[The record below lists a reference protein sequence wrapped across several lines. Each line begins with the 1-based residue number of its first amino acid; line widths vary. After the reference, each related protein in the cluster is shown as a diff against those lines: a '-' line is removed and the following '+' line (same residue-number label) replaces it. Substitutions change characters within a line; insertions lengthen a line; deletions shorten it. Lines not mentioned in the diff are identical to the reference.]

1 MTTRQRTIVIGGGH
15 NGLVCAAYLANAGR
29 RVLVL
34 EAASQP
40 GGAAVTHNIA
50 PQFRVSAC
58 AHILH
63 QLHSRVVSDLDLA
76 RHGLRFSTRDMATVA
91 LHCDGRHIILPGSDS
106 GAPSLAAHSHND
118 AASLP
123 RLRQRLGRFAKALQ
137 QFLCTT
143 PPRLGTRAWSD
154 RRRLLR
160 LGWRIRRLGRD
171 DMRELLRIG
180 SMNVADLLEEEFET
194 DRLRGALAFDA
205 ILGTRL
211 GPRSP
216 NSVLTWLYRLAA
228 EVGSTRNGGGQDLA
242 LPEGGMGSV
251 ADAIARAA
259 TAAGAKLRMDAP
271 VARILVKGD
280 RVSGVVLESGEE
292 MGADTVISNADPH
305 RTFIDLLGTE
315 HLDTGFVRRINNIRL
330 RGACAKFNLALDA
343 LPSFNGLD
351 ASELGARLLIAP
363 GIDYLERAFN
373 HVKYGEF
380 SEAPGMEI
388 TIPSLHDGSL
398 APQGQ
403 HVLSAIVQYAPYDLK
418 GGWEAAKNGF
428 ADRVLATIADYA
440 PDIEKHVVARQL
452 LTPRDFER
460 EYRMT
465 GGHWHHGEL
474 GFDQLFMLRPVPGA
488 TQYATPMAGLY
499 LCGAG
504 THPGGGVMGVAGMNA
519 ARQVMLKEAA

>member
-1 MTTRQRTIVIGGGH
+1 MTHRRRTIVIGGGH
-15 NGLVCAAYLANAGR
+15 NGLVCAAYLAKAGR

-40 GGAAVTHNIA
+40 GGAAVTRSIA
-50 PQFRVSAC
+50 PGFRVSAC

-63 QLHSRVVSDLDLA
+63 QLSARVISDLDLV
-76 RHGLRFSTRDMATVA
+76 RHGLRFSARDMATVA
-91 LHCDGRHIILPGSDS
+91 LDGDGRHVTLPGGDA
-106 GAPSLAAHSHND
+106 GTPSLAAHSHAD
-118 AASLP
+118 AAALP
-123 RLRQRLGRFAKALQ
+123 RLRQRLDGFAKTLQ
-137 QFLCTT
+137 PFLGTT
-143 PPRLGTRAWSD
+143 PPRLGTRDWSD
-154 RRRLLR
+154 RRALLE
-160 LGWRIRRLGRD
+160 LGWKIRRLGRNH
-171 DMRELLRIG
+171 MRELLRIG

-194 DRLRGALAFDA
+194 DLLRGALAFDA
-205 ILGTRL
+205 IIGTRL

-216 NSVLTWLYRLAA
+216 DSVLTWLYRLAA
-228 EVGSTRNGGGQDLA
+228 QAGATAGHRLA
-242 LPEGGMGSV
+242 IPEGGMGSV
-251 ADAIARAA
+251 SDALALAA
-259 TAAGAKLRMDAP
+259 TTAGAQLRMDAP

-280 RVSGVVLESGEE
+280 RVSGVALECGEE
-292 MGADTVISNADPH
+292 MDADTIISNADPH

-315 HLDTGFVRRINNIRL
+315 HLDTGFVGRVENIRM
-330 RGACAKFNLALDA
+330 RGACAKLNLALDA

-351 ASELGARLLIAP
+351 ASQLAGRLLVAP

-373 HVKYGEF
+373 HVKYGEY
-380 SEAPGMEI
+380 SEAPGIEI
-388 TIPSLHDGSL
+388 TIPSLNDNGL

-418 GGWEAAKNGF
+418 GGWEAAKDGF
-428 ADRVLATIADYA
+428 ADRVLGVIARYA
-440 PDIEKHVVARQL
+440 PGIEKHVIAREL
-452 LTPRDFER
+452 LTPTDFER
-460 EYRMT
+460 DFRMT
-465 GGHWHHGEL
+465 GGHWHHGEI